1 MRAVLLSLALT
12 GGAYGI
18 GGYVA
23 EPKVLS
29 CESDLQLGGAAD
41 GGGESCGLSNIGV
54 SKCEFTLVGA
64 TDATSALVGKKL
76 EGLCFPQ
83 TFCVCCA
90 QVGGGTGVVGEDSI
104 LIPEC
109 LEVVAE

>member
-54 SKCEFTLVGA
+54 SKCEFTLVG
-64 TDATSALVGKKL
+64 KKL

-90 QVGGGTGVVGEDSI
+90 QVGGGTVVVGEDSI